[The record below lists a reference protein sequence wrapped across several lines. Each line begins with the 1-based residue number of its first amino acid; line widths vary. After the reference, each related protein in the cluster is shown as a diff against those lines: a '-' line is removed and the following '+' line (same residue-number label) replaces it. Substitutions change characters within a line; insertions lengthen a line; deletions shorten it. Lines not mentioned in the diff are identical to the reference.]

1 MKEVSIMNDLKLI
14 EFPNL
19 LDGQLYNNIPFI
31 HNNYFTFVGRVGY
44 DEFGQSF
51 VLNEN
56 QNYSVDTYNIYNL
69 DIDRYNELN
78 DTNYVGFK

>member
-51 VLNEN
+51 N
-56 QNYSVDTYNIYNL
+56 T
-69 DIDRYNELN
+69 N
-78 DTNYVGFK
+78 D